1 MYRGMPDILLQR
13 LTQAALGARSSR
25 RVLARQFLIFAAVG
39 AVGTGV
45 QYFVLIA
52 LVAAGTNPVAASTV
66 GFLISAVANYL
77 VNYRLTFRSTL
88 PHSSVAPRFAVIAA
102 SALLLNALLMW
113 IQIHRFGLQYLV
125 AQVVTTGLVLIWNF
139 IFSRLWTFK
148 PR

>member
-1 MYRGMPDILLQR
+1 MPDILLQR

-45 QYFVLIA
+45 QYVVLIA

>member
-1 MYRGMPDILLQR
+1 MPDILLQR

-45 QYFVLIA
+45 QYVVLIA

-148 PR
+148 PRLAS